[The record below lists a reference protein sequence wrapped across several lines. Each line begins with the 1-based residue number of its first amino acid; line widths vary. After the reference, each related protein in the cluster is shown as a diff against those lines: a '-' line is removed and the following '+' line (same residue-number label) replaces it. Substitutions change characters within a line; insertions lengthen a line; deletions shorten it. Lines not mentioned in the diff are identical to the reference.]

1 MAKSEF
7 LLLSIG
13 EGARVGGTVRVV
25 ASAVSEEDAQSKLEQ
40 LEASVLGRVAVVEVK
55 QLYERQPAV
64 QNIPSDNPLFESEP
78 ETGRKRS

>member
-25 ASAVSEEDAQSKLEQ
+25 ASASSEEDAQSKLEA
-40 LEASVLGRVAVVEVK
+40 LEASVLGRVAVVEIK
-55 QLYERQPAV
+55 QLYDRQPAV
-64 QNIPSDNPLFESEP
+64 QNIPSDSLLFESEP
-78 ETGRKRS
+78 EPRRKRS